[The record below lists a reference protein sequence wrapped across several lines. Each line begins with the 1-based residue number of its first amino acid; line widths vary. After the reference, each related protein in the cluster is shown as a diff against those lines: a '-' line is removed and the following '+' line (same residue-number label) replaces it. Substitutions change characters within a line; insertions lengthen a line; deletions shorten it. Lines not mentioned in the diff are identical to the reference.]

1 MKSLAAPATVLLA
14 AGMAWAS
21 GPALPASVAG
31 LKLYGP
37 YLVLGLGA
45 AISLWFNRGR
55 AFVGLASLLLAY
67 AAWRWTPDTD
77 STGFAARAVF
87 TAITLFLPL
96 NFLLATLLPERG
108 VFHYRNYR
116 WLLLA
121 AMEIA
126 LAVWVAA
133 AGQNPLSGM
142 AWQAALDHWVLRA
155 APVPPLGLL
164 LMAAALGTAA
174 FRAWPRCS
182 PLEVGMTAA
191 LVPVFVACQWWNAPG
206 VPGVFLSAAG
216 AMLLVAVLQESH
228 RMAFRDELTG
238 LPGRRA
244 LDEALRALGPAY
256 AIAMVDVDHFKKFND
271 THGHH
276 VGDEVLRLVAARLAE
291 VGGGGRAYRY
301 GGEEFCVLFPQRGVK
316 EALPH
321 MEQLR
326 QTIEGYQM
334 VIRGSDRP
342 KDPETGR
349 GRRGVHGLEQTVSV
363 TVSIGVAERSDWLP
377 TGDEVVRGADEAL
390 YRAKNRGRN
399 RVVSR

>member
-1 MKSLAAPATVLLA
+1 VLLA
-14 AGMAWAS
+14 AVFAWAS
-21 GPALPASVAG
+21 APALPASVAG
-31 LKLYGP
+31 LKVYGP
-37 YLVLGLGA
+37 YVVLGLGA
-45 AISLWFNRGR
+45 AIGLWFNRGR
-55 AFVGLASLLLAY
+55 AFIGLASLLLAY
-67 AAWRWTPDTD
+67 TGWRWAAGAD
-77 STGFAARAVF
+77 STGFAGRAAF
-87 TAITLFLPL
+87 TAIAIFLPL
-96 NFLLATLLPERG
+96 NFLVAALLPERG
-108 VFHYRNYR
+108 LYHYRNYR

-121 AMEIA
+121 AVEIVIA
-126 LAVWVAA
+126 IWVAA

-142 AWQAALDHWVLRA
+142 AWQAALDHWLLKA

-164 LMAAALGTAA
+164 LLVAAFCAAAV
-174 FRAWPRCS
+174 RAWPRRS
-182 PLEVGMTAA
+182 PLEMGMAAA
-191 LVPVFVACQWWNAPG
+191 LVPVFIACLWWKAPG

-216 AMLLVAVLQESH
+216 AILLVAVLQESH

-238 LPGRRA
+238 LPSRRA
-244 LDEALRALGPAY
+244 LEEALLALGPAY

-291 VGGGGRAYRY
+291 IRGGGRAYRY
-301 GGEEFCVLFPQRGVK
+301 GGEEFCVVFPERGAK

-321 MEQLR
+321 LEQVR
-326 QTIEGYQM
+326 QSIEDYQM

-349 GRRGVHGLEQTVSV
+349 GRRGVHGLEQTASV